1 MDQPIRTESYH
12 DYTISIYRDEYPE
25 SPREWDNLGTMYFFH
40 RRYVLGD
47 KHNLG
52 MEEVHRLANGPQNE
66 SLPVYMYDH
75 SGYTIA
81 TTPFSCPWDSGQ
93 LGHIVVTD
101 VEMRKEFGVK
111 RLTKELR
118 AKALKQL
125 QQEVETYDEYLRGE
139 VYGYVAED
147 EGGNHLDSCWGYYG
161 SDDEYMMSEARNA
174 VDYQITKAA
183 KDIERQIKDEPLE
196 LQFA

>member
-47 KHNLG
+47 KHNLS
-52 MEEVHRLANGPQNE
+52 MEEVHRLANDPQNE